1 MEPGA
6 QLIVLTPVC
15 PHTLQTRSVI
25 LRADDEIS
33 IRIIGK
39 AGMEETGIEAC
50 FDGSRNIGLGAKD
63 EVRVTKSIQTTSI
76 VKLSEAC
83 FLDVLHRKLNE

>member
-1 MEPGA
+1 
-6 QLIVLTPVC
+6 
-15 PHTLQTRSVI
+15 
-25 LRADDEIS
+25 
-33 IRIIGK
+33 
-39 AGMEETGIEAC
+39 MEETGIEAC

-63 EVRVTKSIQTTSI
+63 EVHVTKSIQTTSI